1 MPKKKKSDDPYKR
14 NDSLG
19 AEENRPILLEEQ
31 LDEQDKNKLPFST
44 RVFNHFKSLDN
55 NKYFAGLC
63 MIMLNIGSKYI
74 TIELS
79 KTQQSYLRNSIMRQ
93 VLLFSIAWIG
103 TRDVV
108 ISLVITGAF
117 IVMTQFLFN
126 EDSRLCVIPK
136 RYQAIIDKIDTNNDN
151 IISEDE
157 LESAI
162 KILQKA
168 KTKSAQNGLM
178 KQQRVIQNQ
187 ALQQRTFIG

>member
-1 MPKKKKSDDPYKR
+1 MPKKKKSDDEYKK
-14 NDSLG
+14 NVSL
-19 AEENRPILLEEQ
+19 ETNENKPMLLEEQ
-31 LDEQDKNKLPFST
+31 LDEQDKNNIPFST
-44 RVFNHFKSLDN
+44 RMFQYFKSLDN

-108 ISLVITGAF
+108 ISLVITGVF

-126 EDSRLCVIPK
+126 EDSRMCVIPK
-136 RYQAIIDKIDTNNDN
+136 RYQTIIDKIDTNNDN
-151 IISEDE
+151 IISEQE

-168 KTKSAQNGLM
+168 KTKSAQNGMM

>member
-1 MPKKKKSDDPYKR
+1 MPKKKKSNDEYKK
-14 NDSLG
+14 NDSL
-19 AEENRPILLEEQ
+19 ESDENKPILLEEQ
-31 LDEQDKNKLPFST
+31 LEEQDKNKIPFST
-44 RVFNHFKSLDN
+44 KMFQYFKSLDN
-55 NKYFAGLC
+55 NKYFAGIC

-79 KTQQSYLRNSIMRQ
+79 KTQQSYLRNNIMRQ

-126 EDSRLCVIPK
+126 EDSRMCIIPK
-136 RYQAIIDKIDTNNDN
+136 RYQSIIDKMDTNNDN
-151 IISEDE
+151 IISEEE

-178 KQQRVIQNQ
+178 KQQRIIQNQ